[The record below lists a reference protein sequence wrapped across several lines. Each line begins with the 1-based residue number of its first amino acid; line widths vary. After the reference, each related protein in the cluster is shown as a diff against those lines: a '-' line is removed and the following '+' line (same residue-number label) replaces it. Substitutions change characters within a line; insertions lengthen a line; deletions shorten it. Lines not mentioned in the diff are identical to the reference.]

1 METTD
6 NVLKCRMCKSEID
19 STVMVT
25 MMWLAP
31 NYETLGL
38 RIGTASYELC
48 TSCATKIRDM
58 LEGAESCEEA

>member
-31 NYETLGL
+31 DYEKFGL

-48 TSCATKIRDM
+48 TSCATKIRDL